1 MRYKITILIML
12 FILLF
17 PAWIFADQASVDL
30 QKANDYV
37 IKAFQLAEQNDLDQS
52 KIEYDK
58 YNTLW
63 YEIEGGVKDKSKGA
77 YRSIEERM
85 GEVQFAFAQSSA
97 KKENIITSLKALN
110 EINQTFISGDMS
122 SFKDPT
128 PTGSTSIDDLVKMLD
143 EAKAALAQNDV
154 QAAKQ
159 HIQSFRNSWLDIE
172 GLVLTQ
178 SSKVYADA
186 ERDMVSSYAL
196 LTANPPNVPDAIKT
210 VTSMRDY
217 LAPLASKTS
226 YTMVDVITI
235 LLREGLEALLVIVA
249 LLGFLN
255 KSGHGEKKNW
265 LWYGLGAGV
274 LVSIIIGIAV
284 QRLFSSGTFGNNNFL
299 IIGCTGIFA
308 AVMLIY
314 MSYWLHSKSSVANW
328 KQYINNQSTKALA
341 SGNLWSI
348 SILAFLAVFREGTE
362 TVLFFI
368 GMASSISLAT
378 LLLGILLGVLILAVI
393 AFLILK
399 VGLKIPMRPFFL
411 VSSVLVFYLCFK
423 FLGTGIHGLQL
434 AGVLHATHTD
444 TLPSI
449 DFFGF
454 YSTWENIVPQLILL
468 LAAIGVVIWNKIRDQ
483 RLQVQVNI
491 QQ

>member
-1 MRYKITILIML
+1 MRYKFTTLIML

-17 PAWIFADQASVDL
+17 PASVFADQASVDL

-37 IKAFQLAEQNDLDQS
+37 IKAFQSAEQNDLDQS
-52 KIEYDK
+52 KEEYDK
-58 YNTLW
+58 YNSLW
-63 YEIEGGVKDKSKGA
+63 YEIEGGIKDKSKGA

-85 GEVQFAFAQSSA
+85 GEVQFAFAQSPA
-97 KKENIITSLKALN
+97 KKENIMTSLKALN

-122 SFKDPT
+122 SFKDPV
-128 PTGSTSIDDLVKMLD
+128 PTGSTTIDDLVKLLD
-143 EAKAALAQNDV
+143 EAKAALDQNDV
-154 QAAKQ
+154 PAAKQ
-159 HIQSFRNSWLDIE
+159 HIQNFRNSWLDIE

-178 SSKVYADA
+178 STKVYADA

-196 LTANPPNVPDAIKT
+196 LTANPPNVADAIQT
-210 VTSMRDY
+210 VTNMRDY

-284 QRLFSSGTFGNNNFL
+284 QLLFSSGTFGNNNFL

-378 LLLGILLGVLILAVI
+378 LLLGIFLGVLILAVI

-444 TLPSI
+444 SLPSI

-483 RLQVQVNI
+483 RLQVQMNI